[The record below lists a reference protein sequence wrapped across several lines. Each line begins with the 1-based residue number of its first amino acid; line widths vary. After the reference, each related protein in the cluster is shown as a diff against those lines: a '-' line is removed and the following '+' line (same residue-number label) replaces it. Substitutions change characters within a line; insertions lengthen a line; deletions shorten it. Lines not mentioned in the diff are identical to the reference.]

1 LAVLFVF
8 ISVFTDAHIDL
19 NNRVYKDPFFATL
32 ATSCGIYIIVSIAWF
47 ISKSKWLSYVPLRL
61 GEASIYILI
70 FHYFIQAKTSS
81 YLSAVIT
88 DETALF
94 ILAVCSGIVIS
105 FGLSISIPL
114 HIKWI
119 VDRSDILSL
128 AFLPFKS
135 NKSLQRMLNFH
146 R

>member
-81 YLSAVIT
+81 FFSAVVT

-94 ILAVCSGIVIS
+94 ILAVIS

>member
-1 LAVLFVF
+1 MPPFAVVKHLDV
-8 ISVFTDAHIDL
+8 IDHITTHIEL

-47 ISKSKWLSYVPLRL
+47 ISKSKWLSYVPVRL

-94 ILAVCSGIVIS
+94 ILAVIS
-105 FGLSISIPL
+105 IGLSISIPL
-114 HIKWI
+114 LIKWI